1 MLLRHTLLYLPA
13 QILAPL
19 AQFVAAVV
27 WTHWLS
33 PEAYGVLTFL
43 VAAQDLVF
51 VLCLSWWS
59 SFCLRYF
66 AGFGRG
72 ELDDYRRGEAT
83 VLVMTVA
90 FGAVASLVLLAY
102 LNLLHD
108 MRLVIVATVFMT
120 SRSMNIHFAE
130 RSRAQERILD
140 YTVAQTAG
148 PVFGFALSLLAIR
161 FFDTAPMTMLAGFA
175 VAQSVAAIWLCRRLK
190 VELSFQRP
198 DATMIRRA
206 LAYGLPTVAGSALG
220 WISLNAVRFVAQQM
234 GGDAAMGLLA
244 VGWSLGQ
251 RLAGVTAMLVTAA
264 AYPLVVRRLATHSKA
279 EAMRQFGAGGTLL
292 FALVAPAAA
301 GLWLVSPL
309 LVDMIVA
316 EPFRPTTLAILPAAI
331 LTGAIRNVRVHY
343 ADQSFLLFE
352 QTKYTVVVNA
362 VEAVAVILLSVSGYR
377 WHGLPG
383 AVEGCLA
390 ATALVALGAFAFA
403 RWRFGLPLRLVDW
416 GRIALGTAIMC
427 VSVGA
432 AQGIGGPEWM
442 RLVVQIG
449 VGALTYA
456 LALAILFFRQ
466 TRDWHSQWQAP
477 PQSLGVRR

>member
-13 QILAPL
+13 QILAPM

-43 VAAQDLVF
+43 MAAQDVVF
-51 VLCLSWWS
+51 VICLSWWS

-66 AGFGRG
+66 AGFGRD
-72 ELDDYRRGEAT
+72 ELNDYQRGEAT
-83 VLVMTVA
+83 VLIMTVA
-90 FGAVASLVLLAY
+90 FGAIASLALLAY

-108 MRLVIVATVFMT
+108 SALAVVATVFMT

-148 PVFGFALSLLAIR
+148 PVFGFALSLLAVH
-161 FFDTAPMTMLAGFA
+161 FFNTAPVTMLAGFA
-175 VAQSVAAIWLCRRLK
+175 IAQCAAAMWLCWRLN
-190 VELSFQRP
+190 VDLSFRRP

-206 LAYGLPTVAGSALG
+206 LAYGLPTVVGGILG
-220 WISLNAVRFVAQQM
+220 WVSLNAVRFVAQQM

-264 AYPLVVRRLATHSKA
+264 AFPLAVRRLATHSKA

-292 FALVAPAAA
+292 FALVTPAAA
-301 GLWLVSPL
+301 GLWLISPL

-316 EPFRPTTLAILPAAI
+316 EPFRQMTLAILPAAI

-352 QTKYTVVVNA
+352 HTEYSIAVNA
-362 VEAVAVILLSVSGYR
+362 LEAVTVIVLSISGYR

-390 ATALVALGAFAFA
+390 ATTLVALCAFAFA
-403 RWRFGLPLRLVDW
+403 RWRFALPLRLIDW

-427 VSVGA
+427 VAVRA
-432 AQGIGGPEWM
+432 VQGVGGPEWM
-442 RLVVQIG
+442 RLIVQIAT
-449 VGALTYA
+449 GALTYG
-456 LALAILFFRQ
+456 LALATLFFRQ
-466 TRDWHSQWQAP
+466 TREWHSQWQTALP
-477 PQSLGVRR
+477 SLGLRR